1 MGYGIKM
8 NECVIYDF
16 ETLSQDQ
23 LKGVVTSFAM
33 LSFSESRYIDNPY
46 SYEELVDSCKYIKFD
61 VEEQITKFGRKI
73 SKDTVDWWESQ
84 GEEAK
89 KQIRPSKIDQSIE
102 AFYAFIIN
110 NCECPKIKKS
120 FTRGNTF
127 DPMFLQYLMSDTGH
141 QDPFHWRSVRD
152 TRSTIEGMSF
162 GMNLNNGFMP
172 GELASKFVKH
182 DPRHDIA
189 MDVMRM
195 QLLAQAILGK

>member
-1 MGYGIKM
+1 M

-23 LKGVVTSFAM
+23 QKGVVTSFAM
-33 LSFSESRYIDNPY
+33 ISFSEQRYVNNPY
-46 SYEELVDSCKYIKFD
+46 TYEELIDISKYIKFD
-61 VEEQITKFGRKI
+61 VEEQVTKFGRKI
-73 SKDTVDWWESQ
+73 SKETVEWWNEQ

-89 KQIRPSKIDQSIE
+89 KQIRPSDVDQSIDS
-102 AFYAFIIN
+102 FYEFIVN
-110 NCECPKIKKS
+110 NCVCANIKKS

-127 DPMFLQYLMSDTGH
+127 DPMFLQYLMVDTGH
-141 QDPFHWRSVRD
+141 QDPFHWRTVRD
-152 TRSTIEGMSF
+152 TRSMIEGMSF
-162 GMNLNNGFMP
+162 GMNLNNGFTP

-195 QLLAQAILGK
+195 QLLAQATLT